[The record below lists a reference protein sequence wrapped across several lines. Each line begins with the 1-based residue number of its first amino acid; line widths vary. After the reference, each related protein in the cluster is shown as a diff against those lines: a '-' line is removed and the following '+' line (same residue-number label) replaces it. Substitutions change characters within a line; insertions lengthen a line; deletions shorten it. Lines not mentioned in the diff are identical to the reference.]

1 MTRNHL
7 QGTADDQSR
16 LDAIANLLEA
26 QLECSLRTDQEI
38 QRIIETSE
46 RISSEIAEIGSNL
59 DQHLREIQE
68 DFSSAA
74 KQVALLNDKLTTG
87 VKQLASLNIAL
98 IKDETRRPHEE
109 TSSMGTI
116 AGDNPSSC
124 QPEHAETDYAKT
136 RALDNTNRFDDFDPD
151 DPPYNPWDSFIE
163 HFKSIQ
169 REEVYRQNA
178 RNFGGW
184 DAFVFRV
191 TRGYE
196 P

>member
-7 QGTADDQSR
+7 QGIADDQSR
-16 LDAIANLLEA
+16 LDAIANLLEV
-26 QLECSLRTDQEI
+26 QLECSLRTAQKMQI
-38 QRIIETSE
+38 IIETSE
-46 RISSEIAEIGSNL
+46 RISSEIAEMGSNL
-59 DQHLREIQE
+59 DQHLKEIQE

-74 KQVALLNDKLTTG
+74 
-87 VKQLASLNIAL
+87 KQLASLNIAL

-116 AGDNPSSC
+116 SGDNPSSC
-124 QPEHAETDYAKT
+124 QPEHAETDYAKI
-136 RALDNTNRFDDFDPD
+136 RALDNTNRFDDYDPD
-151 DPPYNPWDSFIE
+151 DPPYNPGDSFIE

-169 REEVYRQNA
+169 RERVYRQNA
-178 RNFGGW
+178 RDFGGW